1 MSEITLAP
9 EMTYR
14 VTTTNPLEPTR
25 HAPSGERQYW
35 QVSQATLVGPRI
47 NASLAGTGGDWMAIG
62 TDGFWRPDV
71 RVQFLTDDGDV
82 VLMHYTGACPADP
95 RLHRSC
101 FPGPADFLDRP
112 IHAAS
117 HRFPHR
123 VGEVR
128 LAQYQSL
135 RRGGPAPGHRKNRIR
150 GAPRGLT
157 GPCWT
162 RDMVKGRLSTYDG
175 PPSGAPF
182 G

>member
-71 RVQFLTDDGDV
+71 RVQFLTDDGEV
-82 VLMHYTGACPADP
+82 VLMHYTGLVQQTRTFTEAA
-95 RLHRSC
+95 
-101 FPGPADFLDRP
+101 FQDRP
-112 IHAAS
+112 TSWTDQYMRLVIDFHTGSEKYGWLSTSLFVAAG
-117 HRFPHR
+117 RLLGTGRIEYAVHR
-123 VGEVR
+123 VG
-128 LAQYQSL
+128 
-135 RRGGPAPGHRKNRIR
+135 
-150 GAPRGLT
+150 
-157 GPCWT
+157 
-162 RDMVKGRLSTYDG
+162 
-175 PPSGAPF
+175 
-182 G
+182 